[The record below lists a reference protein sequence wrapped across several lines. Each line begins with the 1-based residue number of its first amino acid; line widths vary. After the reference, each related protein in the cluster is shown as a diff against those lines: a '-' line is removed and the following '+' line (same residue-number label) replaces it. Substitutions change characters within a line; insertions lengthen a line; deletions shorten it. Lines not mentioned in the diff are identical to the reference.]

1 MTGIYSIL
9 ILLAGFLS
17 PERAAP
23 PEHDARVVTKI
34 LLEEAAPSGRVLQ
47 TIDTP
52 EEMAEILNY
61 LRLME
66 KNDSVTLDPD
76 SFRAGHIRILL
87 DLSDGSFSLY
97 HQLHRDYIQ
106 KNDGP
111 WQRILA
117 ENDLLFP
124 PQGHTMDMP

>member
-1 MTGIYSIL
+1 MTGLYSIL
-9 ILLAGFLS
+9 ILLAGFFS

-34 LLEEAAPSGRVLQ
+34 LLEEADPSGRVLQ

-106 KNDGP
+106 KNNGP
-111 WQRILA
+111 WHPMTPADGLQ
-117 ENDLLFP
+117 FP
-124 PQGHTMDMP
+124 PK

>member
-1 MTGIYSIL
+1 MTGLYSIL
-9 ILLAGFLS
+9 ILLAGFFS

-106 KNDGP
+106 KNNGP
-111 WQRILA
+111 WHPMTPADGLQ
-117 ENDLLFP
+117 FP
-124 PQGHTMDMP
+124 PK